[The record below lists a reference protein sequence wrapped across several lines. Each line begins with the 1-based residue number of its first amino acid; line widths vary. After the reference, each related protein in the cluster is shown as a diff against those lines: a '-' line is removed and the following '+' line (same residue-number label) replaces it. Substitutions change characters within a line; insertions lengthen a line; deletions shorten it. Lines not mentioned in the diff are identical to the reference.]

1 MTVSANRFLLRVL
14 LPVLLAAAAATLLGV
29 KIRKMAVSESLL
41 AGAKEELARFESRTS
56 ELGAI
61 NLEVAKLERAVENER
76 SRYFSID
83 EMDPAGFGL
92 ALKRI
97 LLSLGLTV
105 DSYKIT
111 EDRGKPFLEMAVS
124 GSANAFVE
132 FLYRVVSSDRYYAIA
147 YLSINAHRGRGEIR
161 AVLRISY
168 AILEEELQ
176 GESGQAH
183 EKTGPAVSL
192 GEAGDAL
199 KVTYE
204 ITEVT
209 RGEITRISQLFR
221 WGGSREVASGDPSV
235 FGSSK
240 SSSQA
245 AEIASGGEQRAQW
258 LQYIGSVVRNGREY
272 YLFKDKRSNR
282 IYPLRGDVAD
292 PEGWRYVKSDG
303 QFHYLEKGGTIYLVD
318 R

>member
-1 MTVSANRFLLRVL
+1 MTANTNRFLLRVL

-29 KIRKMAVSESLL
+29 KVRKMAVSETLL
-41 AGAKEELARFESRTS
+41 AGAKEELSLFESRTS

-61 NLEVAKLERAVENER
+61 NLEVTKLEKAVEDER
-76 SRYFSID
+76 NRYFSVD

-92 ALKRI
+92 TLKRI

-111 EDRGKPFLEMAVS
+111 DDGGKPFLEMAVS
-124 GSANAFVE
+124 GSADAFVE
-132 FLYRVVSSDRYYAIA
+132 FLYRLVLSDRYYAIA

-168 AILEEELQ
+168 AVLEEELQ

-183 EKTGPAVSL
+183 EKTGPSVSV
-192 GEAGDAL
+192 GEAGDAPE
-199 KVTYE
+199 VIYE

-209 RGEITRISQLFR
+209 RGEITRITQLFR
-221 WGGSREVASGDPSV
+221 WGDSREVAPGAPSI
-235 FGSSK
+235 FGSPE
-240 SSSQA
+240 SSSEA
-245 AEIASGGEQRAQW
+245 AEVASGGEQRAQW
-258 LQYIGSVVRNGREY
+258 LQYIGSVVRNEREY
-272 YLFKDKRSNR
+272 YLFKDTRSNR
-282 IYPLRGDVAD
+282 IYPLRRDAAD